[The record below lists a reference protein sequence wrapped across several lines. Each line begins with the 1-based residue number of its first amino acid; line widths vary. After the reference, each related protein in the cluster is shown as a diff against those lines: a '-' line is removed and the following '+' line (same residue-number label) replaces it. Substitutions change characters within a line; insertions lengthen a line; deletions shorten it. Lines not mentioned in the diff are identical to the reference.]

1 MLFNKKQYF
10 EGWYYKIFDRDGRH
24 GLAIIP
30 GLSLVADQDNSHAF
44 IQIFK
49 ADRCET
55 AYHSFPLSEFNLATD
70 KFNLQ
75 LGRNQFTLAGL
86 TLDLADKGET
96 VSGELKF
103 SGAVPWPVKLFSPG
117 AMGWYAFLPFLECY
131 HGILSFDHGIEGSLT
146 VNGQTIDYTG
156 GRGYLEKDWGRSM
169 PSDWFWLQSNHFGA
183 EGVSL
188 SVSIA
193 RIPWFKLSFIGFI
206 IGFYHQGTLY
216 RFTTY
221 TGAKIRQLLVQGESA
236 RLKIED
242 KQYCLEI
249 EAKSHDGVLLAAP
262 VAGEMK
268 GRVKESLSAEVWV
281 RLSRKDGQVVF
292 QGLGKNAGME
302 SVGIL

>member
-1 MLFNKKQYF
+1 VLFNKKQYF

-55 AYHSFPLSEFNLATD
+55 AYHSFPLSEFNLAAD

-103 SGAVPWPVKLFSPG
+103 SGTVPWPVKLLSPG
-117 AMGWYAFLPFLECY
+117 AMGWYAFLPFMECY

-146 VNGQTIDYTG
+146 LNGQTVDYTG
-156 GRGYLEKDWGRSM
+156 GRGYIEKDWGRSM

-206 IGFYHQGTLY
+206 IGF
-216 RFTTY
+216 
-221 TGAKIRQLLVQGESA
+221 
-236 RLKIED
+236 
-242 KQYCLEI
+242 
-249 EAKSHDGVLLAAP
+249 
-262 VAGEMK
+262 
-268 GRVKESLSAEVWV
+268 
-281 RLSRKDGQVVF
+281 
-292 QGLGKNAGME
+292 
-302 SVGIL
+302 